1 MLCKNYQIVQL
12 YTILENVEWK
22 ETDTVVKNQVSWNIT
37 PHINLGIR
45 NKNEMEMKQNK
56 RMKFRTFN

>member
-1 MLCKNYQIVQL
+1 MLN
-12 YTILENVEWK
+12 
-22 ETDTVVKNQVSWNIT
+22 KNQVSWNIT